1 MRNHRQATLRELNRF
16 DVERIMDEN
25 VDLLLRLETA
35 NIESINAPGGP
46 VVYDA
51 ARAADVSDSM
61 AEVNHI
67 LSLLLF
73 QDDIEARI
81 LSGPLYHSRREGF

>member
-1 MRNHRQATLRELNRF
+1 MRNHRQASLRELNRF

-25 VDLLLRLETA
+25 VDRLLRLERE
-35 NIESINAPGGP
+35 NLESIG
-46 VVYDA
+46 A
-51 ARAADVSDSM
+51 ASGAIDEDRRRAGDVSDSM

-67 LSLLLF
+67 LSLLHF

-81 LSGPLYHSRREGF
+81 LSGPLYHSRREKF